1 MSLTIIHTADWQ
13 IGKPFNNFAGD
24 QAARLRLQRIATV
37 NTIAELAAARE
48 AAAVLV
54 AGDVFDSQAVSDD
67 TLRRTINAMQAF
79 SGDWV
84 LLPGNHDAALAESV
98 WTRLQRLAILPTNIH
113 LALAPEPIDLLAGR
127 LRILP
132 APLQRKHE
140 SKDLTHY
147 FDADTSAAGI
157 FRIGLAHGSLENRL
171 PAGAEQ
177 HNLIADDRREQAQL
191 DYLALGDWHGTLEI
205 GSATWYAG
213 TPEPDRFRN
222 NEAGNVILLQLTEP
236 GLKPVIAIAPVGHFQ
251 WHELEAEINI
261 AADLEVLAG
270 RFVQLGEAARQVVRL
285 RLSGAVDMSTRAE
298 LIQLVDDWRAKFHY
312 LDLNIAEL
320 HAKPSAEDI
329 QQLASS
335 GFVAEALEQLLRIQ
349 DDANDPDH
357 EYAEP
362 AIELLY
368 QEFSN

>member
-1 MSLTIIHTADWQ
+1 MPLKIIHTADWQ
-13 IGKPFNNFAGD
+13 IGKPFKNFAGD
-24 QAARLRLQRIATV
+24 QAARLRVQRIATV
-37 NTIAELAAARE
+37 NTIAKLAVSRDVD
-48 AAAVLV
+48 AVLV

-98 WTRLQRLAILPTNIH
+98 WTRLQRLAIVSANIH
-113 LALAPEPIDLLAGR
+113 LALSPEPIDLRAGR

-132 APLQRKHE
+132 APLQRKQE

-147 FDADTSAAGI
+147 FDADISGAEV

-171 PAGAEQ
+171 PPGAEQ
-177 HNLIADDRREQAQL
+177 HNMIADDRCERARL
-191 DYLALGDWHGTLEI
+191 DYMALGDWHGVLEI
-205 GSATWYAG
+205 GEASWYAG

-222 NEAGNVILLQLTEP
+222 NQSGNVVLVELTKP
-236 GLKPVIAIAPVGHFQ
+236 GAKPAVEIVPVGHFHWQ
-251 WHELEAEINI
+251 ELEAEINI
-261 AADLEVLAG
+261 AADLDVLAG
-270 RFVQLGEAARQVVRL
+270 RLAQLGEAARQVVRL
-285 RLSGAVDMSTRAE
+285 RLSGAVDMCNRAE
-298 LIQLVDDWRAKFHY
+298 LMQLVDDWRARFHY
-312 LDLNIAEL
+312 LDLNLTEL

-335 GFVAEALEQLLRIQ
+335 GFVADALEQLLRVQ
-349 DDANDPDH
+349 DDSSDPDH
-357 EYAEP
+357 EYVEP

-368 QEFSN
+368 QEFDR